1 MKIASALP
9 LPVEQFEPRAELR
22 DGSIAALRVTRP
34 ADRNAL
40 RRFFHELSP
49 GSRQRR
55 FFSLAE
61 PADTLIDAFCDSTDP
76 ARRSTMVAFRLED
89 EGLRPVAVA
98 SYLDLGNGVAEAAFA
113 VADAVQGRG
122 LGTILLKRLAELAA
136 ANGFR
141 QFNAIVL
148 CDNTAMLEVFRASG
162 FQIGSNTQHGVV
174 TVALALGPPCPRAAR
189 NVPPPVGKYFENPMR
204 LALLILCVLVPG
216 QTWAQSLAPT
226 GWSDGLKLDEPADL
240 NPDPRVVEVNLTARL
255 ADVEIAPGKRVH
267 AWTYNGG
274 IPGPLIKTR
283 IGDRLI
289 VHFKNELKE
298 PTTVHWHGVRVPI
311 EMDGVPGVSQEEV
324 KQGES
329 FTYDFVVRDAGLYW
343 YHPHVMSAAQV
354 GFGLYG
360 ALLVEDPDDGVG
372 VADQV
377 TIVLSDIGFD
387 AKGQLEPA
395 ESGGSAGMVF
405 GREGAYVLANG
416 RTRPVLRARPGAPQ
430 RWRIVNAS
438 KSRFFYLDLEGQS
451 MTVIGSDGGLQER
464 AVTTDILLITAGE
477 RADVIVTP
485 KGRAGTPLLLRAM
498 LYNRGYGSVEYRSVE
513 EVLAIEF
520 TNEAPVTKTAPVT
533 VRRAIA
539 RLSAAGATPVNIAL
553 TLPPMEH
560 NKSEFRVNG
569 VPFWKA
575 KPYVARLGET
585 QLWIVKNDTDWDHPF
600 HLHGFFFQ
608 VIDEQGQPVGPL
620 AWKDTVNVPM
630 KTTARLL
637 VKFDERPG
645 EWMFHCHIL
654 DHADG
659 GLMGTVLVGPVS
671 PSTHVHTRKQ

>member
-1 MKIASALP
+1 M
-9 LPVEQFEPRAELR
+9 
-22 DGSIAALRVTRP
+22 
-34 ADRNAL
+34 
-40 RRFFHELSP
+40 
-49 GSRQRR
+49 
-55 FFSLAE
+55 
-61 PADTLIDAFCDSTDP
+61 
-76 ARRSTMVAFRLED
+76 RS
-89 EGLRPVAVA
+89 
-98 SYLDLGNGVAEAAFA
+98 S
-113 VADAVQGRG
+113 GRG
-122 LGTILLKRLAELAA
+122 LGTILLERLAKLAA

-141 QFNAIVL
+141 RFNAIVL
-148 CDNTAMLEVFRASG
+148 SENNTMLDVFRASG
-162 FQIGSNTQHGVV
+162 FQIGSKTHHGVV
-174 TVALALGPPCPRAAR
+174 TVALALSPPPACPVR
-189 NVPPPVGKYFENPMR
+189 NIPPPVGKYFENLMMR
-204 LALLILCVLVPG
+204 ALLIAFLLVPG
-216 QTWAQSLAPT
+216 SAWAQSFAPP
-226 GWSDGLKLDEPADL
+226 GWSDGLKLNEPADL
-240 NPDPRVVEVNLTARL
+240 NPDPRIVEVNLTAQL

-274 IPGPLIKTR
+274 LPGPLIKTR

-387 AKGQLEPA
+387 AKGELEPA

-416 RTRPVLRARPGAPQ
+416 RTRPVLHARPGAPQ

-438 KSRFFYLDLEGQS
+438 KSRYFYLDLEGQA
-451 MTVIGSDGGLQER
+451 MTVIGGDGGLQER
-464 AVTTDILLITAGE
+464 EVTTDILLITAGE

-485 KGRAGTPLLLRAM
+485 KGKAGTPLVLRAM

-520 TNEAPVTKTAPVT
+520 TKEAPVAKAAPVV
-533 VRRAIA
+533 VRRAIP
-539 RLSAAGATPVNIAL
+539 RLSAAGATPVNIDL
-553 TLPPMEH
+553 TLPPMEQ

-575 KPYVARLGET
+575 KPYVAKLGET

-608 VIDEQGQPVGPL
+608 VIDEKGQPVGPV
-620 AWKDTVNVPM
+620 AWKDTVNIPM
-630 KTTARLL
+630 KTTARFL

-671 PSTHVHTRKQ
+671 PSTHVHTKKQ